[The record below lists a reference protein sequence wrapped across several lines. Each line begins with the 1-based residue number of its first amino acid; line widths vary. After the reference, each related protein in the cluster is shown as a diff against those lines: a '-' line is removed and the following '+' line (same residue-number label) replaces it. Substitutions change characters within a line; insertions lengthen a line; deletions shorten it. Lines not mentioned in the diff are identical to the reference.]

1 MNCKTNPFFIPF
13 PCSSFGKFIDL
24 ILCFIYLSKLKQH
37 QSYQHWRFLL
47 AIKCDLNLSANLN
60 TPQMKNRSLH
70 TSQHLHKTM
79 LPQSEQIKNIIN
91 GEASRRRQQQLFSV
105 WSDLKQILVP
115 SGPGD

>member
-1 MNCKTNPFFIPF
+1 
-13 PCSSFGKFIDL
+13 
-24 ILCFIYLSKLKQH
+24 
-37 QSYQHWRFLL
+37 
-47 AIKCDLNLSANLN
+47 
-60 TPQMKNRSLH
+60 
-70 TSQHLHKTM
+70 M